1 MTLPEEDLP
10 RKQGAASEGADG
22 GRRLALLR
30 TEAAVGKT
38 HATARP
44 ECPRSC
50 RPRREAAAP
59 CSAGV
64 TRALVDAHGSV
75 ALSTFPA
82 PRSRHGT
89 TAVPRAFSPSQTE
102 TLSPGGTGPGPPP
115 WPQAPAPHCLRP
127 FTWGLTQHSACVRLL
142 SRSLTPRGLSV
153 LCRGPLLSEA
163 EPRST
168 AWVDPGVGPT
178 TGCRAPGNAHLG
190 SRGLSSQV
198 ALLSSAFGG
207 AHVSSPR
214 VTPASASVAL
224 PHRGLHRTLGI
235 SAPGGPDLAHSC
247 GKTAERPV
255 SAARPRE
262 PGWPQTS
269 AGRHRA

>member
-1 MTLPEEDLP
+1 MQCRGDMCLSRRARLG
-10 RKQGAASEGADG
+10 GAEHTQ
-22 GRRLALLR
+22 RR
-30 TEAAVGKT
+30 AAV
-38 HATARP
+38 TAPPPAPELSHRP
-44 ECPRSC
+44 KLKLCPR
-50 RPRREAAAP
+50 EAPASAP
-59 CSAGV
+59 
-64 TRALVDAHGSV
+64 
-75 ALSTFPA
+75 
-82 PRSRHGT
+82 
-89 TAVPRAFSPSQTE
+89 
-102 TLSPGGTGPGPPP
+102 PG
-115 WPQAPAPHCLRP
+115 PAPHCLRP

-247 GKTAERPV
+247 GKTAGRPV

>member
-10 RKQGAASEGADG
+10 RKQGAASEGVDG

-38 HATARP
+38 HATACP

-50 RPRREAAAP
+50 RPRWEAAAP
-59 CSAGV
+59 CSAGA
-64 TRALVDAHGSV
+64 TCALVDAHGSV

-89 TAVPRAFSPSQTE
+89 TAGPRAFSPLKPCPRE
-102 TLSPGGTGPGPPP
+102 
-115 WPQAPAPHCLRP
+115 APAPAPPGPAPQCLRP

-255 SAARPRE
+255 SAARLRE